1 MMSER
6 DRHILKTFAARLRQ
20 RFPKAEVWAFG
31 SRARGDARE
40 ESDLDLCVVVE
51 GLRHEDRQTIRRI
64 GWEVGFEQDVLLCT
78 TIYSKDDFEWGPCSE
93 SPLVM
98 NIRREG
104 IPVS

>member
-6 DRHILKTFAARLRQ
+6 DRQVLKTFAARVRR

-40 ESDLDLCVVVE
+40 ESDLDICVVVE
-51 GLRHEDRQTIRRI
+51 GLRHEDRQPIRRI

-78 TIYSKDDFEWGPCSE
+78 TIYSKDEFERGPCSE

-98 NIRREG
+98 NIRHEG